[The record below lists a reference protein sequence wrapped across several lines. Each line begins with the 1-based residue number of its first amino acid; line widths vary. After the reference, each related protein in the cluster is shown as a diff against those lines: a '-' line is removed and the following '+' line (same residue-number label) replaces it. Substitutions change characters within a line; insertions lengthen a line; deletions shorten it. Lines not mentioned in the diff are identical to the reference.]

1 MMRSLRAWWIRLLY
15 VVSRDRRERE
25 FSEELESH
33 LQMHVDDNQR
43 AGMSAVEARRVAL
56 LKLGGLDRTREQI
69 RDRSGIPMIE
79 TLLKDLQFASRSMRR
94 APGFTA
100 VVLLT
105 LALGIGANA
114 VMFSVVN
121 TLLLRPLPYADPS
134 ALVMVRPA
142 TGTNRTPA
150 FAAPPDFYRY
160 REQHRTLEHL
170 EAFYFRNVNVTGGPE
185 PERVL
190 ALTVSSGFLACLG
203 VQPVSGRGFIAQHEQ
218 WGHHRVVIVSD
229 GLWRR
234 RFGSS
239 RNIAGQ
245 SIPID
250 GQPHDVIGILPAGFA
265 FLNPEIQMVTP
276 MAFEPGDN
284 MNSRNNYFLRMV
296 GRLETGTSHEQA
308 AADLNRIHASI
319 AAEFSTYNGTSISVQ
334 PLQDALV
341 GSVRR
346 AVLILLGA
354 VAFVLLISCAN
365 LTNLLLARAVSR
377 QREIAVRL
385 AMGATRRRLIRQ
397 FLIESLSLS
406 ILGGVLGLALA
417 WLGANAVNLISRQVL
432 PRAEDIG
439 VHPVVFVFTFAVATA
454 TGIALG
460 LLPALHGTRVD
471 LAECLKDGSRGA
483 SDGGSRQRLR
493 AAMIVAE
500 IALSLVLLAG
510 AGLMVKSLR
519 QLLHVDFGFESADV
533 LTMQIN
539 LPQQKYV
546 NLEQHRQFD
555 AQAYRKAVRFYDD
568 LIERVRSLPGT
579 EAAGAINGLP
589 LMGDVWAKNA
599 ALLDRP
605 LPPDI
610 QGLSPIQYRVVAG
623 DYFRALGIRVLR
635 GRAFNDRDTQDAPKV
650 AIISQAMARR
660 HWPDQDPLGKLISVN
675 PPLSMLPP
683 ESFAAVSPGY
693 EPGKF
698 TIVGV
703 AADVRYGSPDAEAV
717 PLVYVP
723 YSQGSEGEMSMYL
736 AVRSFTDPGTL
747 ASAIRGQVAAIDPD
761 QPIAAIQ
768 TMDARMSA
776 AVARPRLQ
784 ANVLTAFAVS
794 AILLAAIGI
803 YGVMSYGVSQRAKEI
818 GIRIALGAAGRDVVG
833 LVLRQG
839 LSMTVVGVAIGLI
852 AALPLA
858 QLLRSLLFDV
868 SPADPTVFVAI
879 VVLLLATALV
889 AAWIPA
895 RRAARLD
902 PASTLRSD

>member
-1 MMRSLRAWWIRLLY
+1 M
-15 VVSRDRRERE
+15 
-25 FSEELESH
+25 
-33 LQMHVDDNQR
+33 
-43 AGMSAVEARRVAL
+43 
-56 LKLGGLDRTREQI
+56 
-69 RDRSGIPMIE
+69 
-79 TLLKDLQFASRSMRR
+79 
-94 APGFTA
+94 
-100 VVLLT
+100 VLLT
-105 LALGIGANA
+105 DA
-114 VMFSVVN
+114 
-121 TLLLRPLPYADPS
+121 
-134 ALVMVRPA
+134 
-142 TGTNRTPA
+142 
-150 FAAPPDFYRY
+150 
-160 REQHRTLEHL
+160 
-170 EAFYFRNVNVTGGPE
+170 
-185 PERVL
+185 
-190 ALTVSSGFLACLG
+190 
-203 VQPVSGRGFIAQHEQ
+203 
-218 WGHHRVVIVSD
+218 
-229 GLWRR
+229 LWRR

-239 RNIAGQ
+239 PAIVGK

-250 GQPHDVIGILPAGFA
+250 GQPYDVIGILPAGFA
-265 FLNPEIQMVTP
+265 FLNPDVQLVTP

-284 MNSRNNYFLRMV
+284 MNSRNNYFLRMI
-296 GRLETGTSHEQA
+296 GRLKAGTTHEQA
-308 AADLNRIHASI
+308 VADLNSI
-319 AAEFSTYNGTSISVQ
+319 NAAIIAEHSTNYGTSISVQ
-334 PLQDALV
+334 ALRDAFV
-341 GSVRR
+341 GPVRP

-354 VAFVLLISCAN
+354 VGFVLLIACAN
-365 LTNLLLARAVSR
+365 LTNLLLARAASR
-377 QREIAVRL
+377 QRESAVRL
-385 AMGATRRRLIRQ
+385 AMGATRPRLIRQ

-417 WLGANAVNLISRQVL
+417 WLATKAVNLISRQVL
-432 PRAEDIG
+432 PRVEDIS
-439 VHPVVFVFTFAVATA
+439 VDPVVFAFTFAVATA
-454 TGIALG
+454 TGVLLG

-471 LAECLKDGSRGA
+471 LAESLKEGSRGS
-483 SDGGSRQRLR
+483 SDGRSRHRLR

-500 IALSLVLLAG
+500 VALCLVLLVG

-519 QLLHVDFGFESADV
+519 QLLHVDAGFEPAGV

-555 AQAYRKAVRFYDD
+555 VRAYGKAVRFYDD

-589 LMGDVWAKNA
+589 LMGDVWGKNA

-605 LPPDI
+605 LPPDL

-623 DYFRALGIRVLR
+623 DYFRALGIRIIS
-635 GRAFNDRDTQDAPKV
+635 GRAFNDRDGQDAPKV

-660 HWPDQDPLGKLISVN
+660 DWPGQDPLGKQISVN
-675 PPLSMLPP
+675 PPPSMLPR
-683 ESFAAVSPGY
+683 ESVSPDY
-693 EPGKF
+693 DPAKF

-703 AADVRYGSPDAEAV
+703 AADVRYGSLSTEAV

-736 AVRSFTDPGTL
+736 VVRSPNDPGML
-747 ASAIRGQVAAIDPD
+747 ASTIRGQVAAMDRD
-761 QPIAAIQ
+761 LPIAAIQ
-768 TMDARMSA
+768 TMDARLSA

-784 ANVLTAFAVS
+784 ANVLTAFAVI

-803 YGVMSYGVSQRAKEI
+803 YGVMSCGVSQRAKEI
-818 GIRIALGAAGRDVVG
+818 GIRVALGAARSDVVG

-839 LSMTVVGVAIGLI
+839 LSMTVMGVAIGLV

-879 VVLLLATALV
+879 VLLLFGTALI

-902 PASTLRSD
+902 PASTLRAD